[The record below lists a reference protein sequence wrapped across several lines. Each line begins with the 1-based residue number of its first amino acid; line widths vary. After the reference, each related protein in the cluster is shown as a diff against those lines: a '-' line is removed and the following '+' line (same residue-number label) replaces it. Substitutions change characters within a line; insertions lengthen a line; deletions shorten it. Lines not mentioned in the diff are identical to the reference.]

1 MIYLVFA
8 REESPF
14 PHHYPWMDKWC
25 GMMGAMPVVV
35 DLTGQWEETTDQG
48 APLIFT
54 SYPDAV
60 DHLRGLVTQFIW
72 LDHRADITLSQLH
85 HPKDNVAYVIGSDTE
100 GFQGCKTA
108 GWHVRIPVEGEFH
121 AAMILP
127 WVVAGR
133 MLGD

>member
-1 MIYLVFA
+1 MVYMVFA
-8 REESPF
+8 REETAF

-48 APLIFT
+48 SPLIFT
-54 SYPDAV
+54 SYQDAV
-60 DHLRGLVTQFIW
+60 AYLKGFDLNFIW
-72 LDHRADITLSQLH
+72 LDHRADLTLDQLH
-85 HPKDNVAYVIGSDTE
+85 HPEDNVAYFVGSDFD
-100 GFQGCKTA
+100 GFQGCEQD

-127 WVVAGR
+127 WIVAGR
-133 MLGD
+133 VLGE